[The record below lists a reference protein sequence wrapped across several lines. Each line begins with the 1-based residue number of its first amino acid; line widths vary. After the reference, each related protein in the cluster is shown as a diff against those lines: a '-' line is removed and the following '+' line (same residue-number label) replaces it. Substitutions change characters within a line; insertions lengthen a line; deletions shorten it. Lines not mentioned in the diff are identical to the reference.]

1 MFDLFAEVYKSL
13 ASWPALQFAA
23 IVLGGYFGIR
33 MIIRGEKDKKP
44 TIVEETPRWYFN
56 EQNLEILRSILYE
69 SRQQTQLLEQIA
81 NENMIN
87 PRRLQE

>member
-23 IVLGGYFGIR
+23 IVLGGYFGIK
-33 MIIRGEKDKKP
+33 MIMRGEKDKKP
-44 TIVEETPRWYFN
+44 TNVESTPRWFVT
-56 EQNLEILRSILYE
+56 EQNLEILRDILHE
-69 SRQQTQLLEQIA
+69 NRQQTQLLEQIA